1 MDSHCFKLGR
11 SNFIS
16 FNLSNVGEIFL
27 VESERTVCK
36 FRKRKRKFLCCAH
49 LLHTKGGRVKLG
61 SFMSQLCSGWE
72 MYKKDWSTCKV
83 FFCQSKPIV
92 FFAVYRR
99 SCKNSLL
106 LWSRNFAT
114 MVTWHH
120 TSPLYSP
127 ACGNSHSITTKFL
140 PKPNHPYPSQ
150 KTNRLLAHRQKRNG
164 TSGIL
169 TWGKS
174 RASLPIPFF
183 TSLL

>member
-1 MDSHCFKLGR
+1 MSLKKWIR
-11 SNFIS
+11 TVSNLVDLIS
-16 FNLSNVGEIFL
+16 FHLICQML
-27 VESERTVCK
+27 AK
-36 FRKRKRKFLCCAH
+36 FSWLNPKGPYVSLE
-49 LLHTKGGRVKLG
+49 KGGRVKLG

-83 FFCQSKPIV
+83 FFCQSKPIG

-99 SCKNSLL
+99 RCKNSLL

-150 KTNRLLAHRQKRNG
+150 KPNRLLAHRQKRNG